1 MYLTMLAKAP
11 EIILFAYNQLLGVK
25 LSPRFRTP
33 WQGMG
38 TSFNYDEMTAPI
50 RQKNGTSIEPT
61 TMARIADVVLKQT
74 DKLVGKLGNPIGI
87 KSYKPFHVA
96 GDDFLQNYLGMIGLP
111 MDIRPVF
118 PKDQQVVLLT
128 AQAAQAPELMTD
140 IRKQL
145 QSGRDVV
152 ITSGLLKAIPEKIA
166 EIVELRCTDLKALVN
181 DFGRY
186 GQAGRDL
193 LIPQV
198 QYYTND
204 AWEVVSAGRPL
215 TGGVSGYPIL
225 LRAPYAAGN
234 LYVLTIPD
242 DMGNL
247 YDFPAKAL
255 NEIRRI
261 MSRDMD
267 IYLEAPS
274 KVGLFVYDNKTLVVE
289 NFNDEPVEV
298 RIVTDDEVTRLEN
311 LENGDIL
318 APLPAE
324 PVQSRRPVTPK
335 NSFRLS
341 LLPHSYKA
349 FQYK

>member
-1 MYLTMLAKAP
+1 MYHILQKRFFAFITVGDEFLTRKRLCD
-11 EIILFAYNQLLGVK
+11 ELVEVCHFIQL
-25 LSPRFRTP
+25 
-33 WQGMG
+33 
-38 TSFNYDEMTAPI
+38 D
-50 RQKNGTSIEPT
+50 
-61 TMARIADVVLKQT
+61 
-74 DKLVGKLGNPIGI
+74 
-87 KSYKPFHVA
+87 
-96 GDDFLQNYLGMIGLP
+96 
-111 MDIRPVF
+111 
-118 PKDQQVVLLT
+118 
-128 AQAAQAPELMTD
+128 
-140 IRKQL
+140 
-145 QSGRDVV
+145 
-152 ITSGLLKAIPEKIA
+152 
-166 EIVELRCTDLKALVN
+166 
-181 DFGRY
+181 
-186 GQAGRDL
+186 
-193 LIPQV
+193 
-198 QYYTND
+198 YTND